1 MDYDDRFPG
10 SDEGGTAM
18 AMSQMLLPEFDHEMA
33 VTRKYLERVPAG
45 KDDWRP
51 HPKSMTLAR
60 LAGHL
65 AEIPIWAGVTLTTD
79 SLDVAPKDG
88 PKREAFVCGDAAKLV
103 AAFDKNVADAR
114 KAIEAAA
121 DADYGKPWSLLTGGH
136 TALTL
141 PKGAVLR
148 SFVFSHVVH
157 HRAQLGV
164 YLRMNDVPLPAT
176 YGPTADE
183 GAM

>member
-1 MDYDDRFPG
+1 
-10 SDEGGTAM
+10 M

-51 HPKSMTLAR
+51 HAKSMTLAR

-65 AEIPIWAGVTLTTD
+65 AEIPIWAGATLTTD
-79 SLDVAPKDG
+79 SLDIAPKDG
-88 PKREAFVCGDAAKLV
+88 PKREAFVCGDAAQLV
-103 AAFDKNVADAR
+103 AAFDKNVAEAR

-136 TALTL
+136 TALTM

-164 YLRMNDVPLPAT
+164 YLRMNDVPLPST

-183 GAM
+183 APM